1 MHTEGVGLSTIDY
14 AIFALY
20 VIIIISLGLWVSR
33 SKDGAKKEQRIT
45 SSRVKTHCLGG
56 RLVLLLL
63 LLISQLSNSLVCLA
77 QDFR

>member
-45 SSRVKTHCLGG
+45 SSRVKHCLGG

>member
-45 SSRVKTHCLGG
+45 S
-56 RLVLLLL
+56 
-63 LLISQLSNSLVCLA
+63 
-77 QDFR
+77 

>member
-45 SSRVKTHCLGG
+45 SRVKHCLGG
-56 RLVLLLL
+56 DWFFSYCCLY
-63 LLISQLSNSLVCLA
+63 LS
-77 QDFR
+77 